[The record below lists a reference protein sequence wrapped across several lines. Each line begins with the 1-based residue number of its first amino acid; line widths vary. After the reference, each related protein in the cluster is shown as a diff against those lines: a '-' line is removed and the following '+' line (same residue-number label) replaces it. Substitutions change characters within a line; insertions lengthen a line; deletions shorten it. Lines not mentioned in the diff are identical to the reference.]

1 MARLS
6 NFIEAIKG
14 GSTNCFEIRIGKDY
28 DIVFRSN
35 CSKLGLLPSETVA
48 RTVGF
53 YYLVSSVVEDLALL
67 QDASESASLQTR
79 YRLDTQRGNCV

>member
-6 NFIEAIKG
+6 NFIEAVKG

-35 CSKLGLLPSETVA
+35 CGKLGLLPSEAVA

-53 YYLVSSVVEDLALL
+53 YYLVSSVVEDLVLL

-79 YRLDTQRGNCV
+79 YRLDTQRGNCL